1 LKGISRK
8 GGEMK
13 NVTLKITGKHVY
25 ENVEEDQMELV
36 TEGKLDKK
44 GDTLYLTYE
53 ESEFSGTPGC
63 RTELMLTQDV
73 ISMTRSGLNV
83 GLDTEIRFKK
93 GERHKGFYDTPFG
106 PVEMEV
112 LTNSIENN
120 VTYDKKGRVDIDYC
134 ISLKGLSEGRSKLN
148 IEVM

>member
-1 LKGISRK
+1 
-8 GGEMK
+8 MK

-63 RTELMLTQDV
+63 RTELILTQDV
-73 ISMTRSGLNV
+73 ISMTNESVRRPRSQVTGASLRRAYWSLHRPRA
-83 GLDTEIRFKK
+83 GPQSARHRFP
-93 GERHKGFYDTPFG
+93 D
-106 PVEMEV
+106 
-112 LTNSIENN
+112 
-120 VTYDKKGRVDIDYC
+120 
-134 ISLKGLSEGRSKLN
+134 KLN
-148 IEVM
+148 KHRMALLLRHFRNSAI

>member
-1 LKGISRK
+1 
-8 GGEMK
+8 MK

-63 RTELMLTQDV
+63 RTELILTQDV
-73 ISMTRSGLNV
+73 ISMTRRGLMWAI
-83 GLDTEIRFKK
+83 DTEIRFKK
-93 GERHKGFYDTPFG
+93 GKDT
-106 PVEMEV
+106 
-112 LTNSIENN
+112 
-120 VTYDKKGRVDIDYC
+120 RVFMIH
-134 ISLKGLSEGRSKLN
+134 LLVR
-148 IEVM
+148 